1 MKLKYTKPD
10 VIKMLYQIMYDT
22 DKILESNGLNY
33 WIDGGSL
40 LGAVRHKSMIPWDD
54 DLDIGIMQNDVKK
67 FLSLEKQFKK
77 CGYSISKV
85 FFGYK
90 IFYTNKPLIEGE
102 NFSFPFIDVF
112 PFKKIG
118 HKYKLF
124 YKSARDT
131 WPEES
136 WYEDELFP
144 LKKYEFGN
152 FEVMGPNKY
161 KDYFER
167 LYGSDWNKVGYVQ
180 YDHEKLEEVVSVKV
194 RLTNEMRKKAKPY
207 NMVNK
212 SKSCYMKKN
221 KSHSAKSWIKKISKS
236 CSNKG
241 RCYNNFN
248 NKLGAYVITC
258 KGYNKRY
265 NKFLKY
271 AKKADLEAC
280 KIDCIVGKD
289 FDDNFICNLQNTK
302 VLSKR
307 AEMTKVE
314 VAINMSHYNGWK
326 SVISSCLDYGIIF
339 EDDVEVHEDF
349 IDNINL
355 ILSTL
360 EMNQINFSI
369 LHLWN
374 GNWAKTLS
382 ATKKVIKIND
392 KIEILKETQEYNAG
406 AVAYIISKDY
416 AKFLMNKFFPIRDP
430 QDVLM
435 GSFPKHGNH
444 LTLKMRYDKREKC
457 YKSPIL
463 DNPCGGEG
471 GTGDSTQTYDA
482 PTIDKIKC

>member
-10 VIKMLYQIMYDT
+10 VVKMLYQIIYDT
-22 DKILESNGLNY
+22 DKILDLNGLNY

-54 DLDIGIMQNDVKK
+54 DIDIGIMYYDVNK

-90 IFYTNKPLIEGE
+90 IFYTNVPLIDGE

-124 YKSARDT
+124 YKRARDI

-144 LKKYEFGN
+144 LKKYEFGS
-152 FEVMGPNKY
+152 FELSGPNSY
-161 KDYFER
+161 KNYFER

-194 RLTNEMRKKAKPY
+194 KLTNEMRQKSKPY
-207 NMVNK
+207 NKV
-212 SKSCYMKKN
+212 KKN
-221 KSHSAKSWIKKISKS
+221 KRCYLKTKSRSARSWIKKTSKS
-236 CSNKG
+236 CSNRGK
-241 RCYNNFN
+241 CYNNFN
-248 NKLGAYVITC
+248 YKLGSYVITC

-265 NKFLKY
+265 NKFIKY
-271 AKKADLEAC
+271 AKKANLEAC

-302 VLSKR
+302 VVSKR
-307 AEMTKVE
+307 AEMTKIE
-314 VAINMSHYNGWK
+314 VAINMSHYNAWK
-326 SVISSCLDYGIIF
+326 SVIDSCLDYGIIF
-339 EDDVEVHEDF
+339 EDDVEVHKDF

-360 EMNQINFSI
+360 EINKIDFSI

-374 GNWAKTLS
+374 GNWSKTLS
-382 ATKKVIKIND
+382 HTKKIIKINN

-406 AVAYIISKDY
+406 AVAYVISKDY
-416 AKFLMNKFFPIRDP
+416 AKFLMNKFFPIKEP
-430 QDVLM
+430 QDILM
-435 GSFPKHGNH
+435 GSFPKYGNH
-444 LTLKMRYDKREKC
+444 LTLKMRYDKKEQC

-482 PTIDKIKC
+482 PTIDEIKC